1 MMKSEIVPNTGRPV
15 DPEKRLN
22 GPSQHVTVSGA
33 SGLVGSRLTAAL
45 ETAGHRVSRLVR
57 RKPATGRD
65 EIEFDPSE
73 GRIDAAALE
82 GIDAVV
88 HLAGENVAA
97 GRWTEARKRRIR
109 ESRVLGT
116 RLIAECLAKLQR
128 PPAVLVNAS
137 AIGFY
142 GDRGDEV
149 LDETSDPGEG
159 FLPETCLA
167 WESATA
173 AAETAGVRVVRFRIG
188 VVLAHEGGA
197 LAKLVPIFRAGLGGK
212 TGDGNQWMSWVSIDD
227 LVRAVEF
234 ALSCDELVG
243 SVNAVGP
250 RPETNAEFTRVLARV
265 LRRPAIAPVP
275 AFVVRTIFGEMGQE
289 LLLSSTRVLPRRL
302 EHVGFEFRHSTL
314 ETALRAVLAKK
325 EPSGS

>member
-1 MMKSEIVPNTGRPV
+1 MTRKP
-15 DPEKRLN
+15 L
-22 GPSQHVTVSGA
+22 HVAISGA

-45 ETAGHRVSRLVR
+45 EASGQRVTRLVR
-57 RKPATGRD
+57 REPAPGRD
-65 EIEFDPSE
+65 EVVFDPSRE
-73 GRIDAAALE
+73 RIDGVALE

-109 ESRVLGT
+109 DSRVLGT
-116 RLIAECLAKLQR
+116 RLISETLAGLQR
-128 PPAVLVNAS
+128 PPTVLVNAS

-149 LDETSDPGEG
+149 LDETSDPGKG

-173 AAETAGVRVVRFRIG
+173 AAETAGVRVVRLRIG
-188 VVLAHEGGA
+188 VVLAREGGA
-197 LAKLVPIFRAGLGGK
+197 LAKMVPIFRAGLGGK
-212 TGDGNQWMSWVSIDD
+212 TGDGRQWMSWVSIDD
-227 LVRAVEF
+227 LVRTIEF
-234 ALSCDELVG
+234 ALASDELVG
-243 SVNAVGP
+243 PVNAVGP
-250 RPETNAEFTRVLARV
+250 RPETNAEFTRVLARA

-275 AFVVRTIFGEMGQE
+275 AFVVRTVFGEMGQE

-302 EHVGFEFRHSTL
+302 EGAGFEFRHATL
-314 ETALRAVLAKK
+314 ESALRAVLDP
-325 EPSGS
+325 EGRS

>member
-1 MMKSEIVPNTGRPV
+1 LSGSVQRV
-15 DPEKRLN
+15 A
-22 GPSQHVTVSGA
+22 VTGA
-33 SGLVGSRLTAAL
+33 SGLVGSRLTAVL
-45 ETAGHRVSRLVR
+45 EAAGCRVSRLVR
-57 RKPATGRD
+57 REPATGHD
-65 EIEFDPSE
+65 EILFDPPT
-73 GRIDAAALE
+73 GRIDAGALE
-82 GIDAVV
+82 GVDAVV

-116 RLIAECLAKLQR
+116 RLIAESLAKLQR

-159 FLPETCLA
+159 FLPETCIA

-188 VVLAHEGGA
+188 VVLAREGGA
-197 LAKLVPIFRAGLGGK
+197 LAKMVPIFRAGLGGK
-212 TGDGNQWMSWVSIDD
+212 TGDGSQWMSWISIDD
-227 LVRAVEF
+227 LVRAIEF
-234 ALSCDELVG
+234 ALSCDEISG

-250 RPETNAEFTRVLARV
+250 QPETNAEFTRVLARV

-275 AFVVRTIFGEMGQE
+275 AFVVRAIFGEMGQE
-289 LLLSSTRVLPRRL
+289 LLLSSTRVLPRHL
-302 EHVGFEFRHSTL
+302 ERVGFEFRHATL
-314 ETALRAVLAKK
+314 EAALHAVLD
-325 EPSGS
+325 PT